1 MRALIA
7 VRLSNVT
14 DTTTSPARQR
24 RAGQLWCK
32 AHGATVIGEA
42 TDLDVSA
49 SRVDPFSRPDLGKW
63 LAQPDDYDAIVFW
76 RLDRAV
82 RSMADMAKLG
92 EWAKKHGKLLVFAE
106 GPGGTA
112 LELDMRATSL
122 VAELIIMLLAFAA
135 QMEAEA
141 IRERVKGSRSHLRH
155 EGRWHGGRVP
165 FGWAVV
171 PNPNGP
177 GYVLDE
183 CPESGPIVREIIRRV
198 IAGESIY
205 AVAKDLDEREVPT
218 PIDREKHRIAQRA
231 AAKSPESY
239 VMPTG
244 LPEKRKRW
252 DHQHIAAMLRSEH
265 LRGFTMHDPKATEKR
280 SAHADGG
287 EWEKW
292 TGRPVL
298 DRNGHPRRDR
308 PALIDD
314 ETWAVLQEVM
324 AKKKR
329 AETLMRSAGSMLVRV
344 AYCAGINKDGSVCD
358 RPMYG
363 SSRKATSNGKTLHDA
378 PRIRTYRC
386 TQRGTGHAVSVK
398 ADVLDKW
405 AEEQFLKRIG
415 HSHISVPVTDPGE
428 DHTADL
434 ERVRESIRRLRRD
447 RDAGLYDGDEDEA
460 EYDEMMASLLKE
472 RRELESLPSRPAAT
486 RWVRTAH
493 TVADMWHS
501 ADTEG
506 KRRLLLDTGA
516 RITVTSGK
524 HSGAGF
530 DYSRLSFAIGEHDDP
545 AAAALAALAAEL
557 EDEASTP
564 PSLTRLTPEEHEAFR
579 QDILDDIAH
588 QEGLR

>member
-1 MRALIA
+1 M
-7 VRLSNVT
+7 T

-24 RAGQLWCK
+24 RAGQLWAK

-49 SRVDPFSRPDLGKW
+49 SRVDPFSRPELGKW

-92 EWAKKHGKLLVFAE
+92 DWARKNGKLLVFAE

-122 VAELIIMLLAFAA
+122 VSELIIMLLAFAA

-171 PNPNGP
+171 PNPTGP
-177 GYVLDE
+177 GFVLDE
-183 CPESGPIVREIIRRV
+183 CPETGPIVREIVRRV

-205 AVAKDLDEREVPT
+205 AVANDLDEREIAT
-218 PIDREKHRIAQRA
+218 PSDREKHR
-231 AAKSPESY
+231 
-239 VMPTG
+239 MTG
-244 LPEKRKRW
+244 TIPEKRKRW
-252 DHQHIAAMLRSEH
+252 DHQYIAAMLRSEH
-265 LRGFTMHDPKATEKR
+265 LRGYTMHDPKATEKR
-280 SAHADGG
+280 SAYEGGG

-298 DRNGHPRRDR
+298 DRNGHPRMDR
-308 PALIDD
+308 PALVDD

-324 AKKKR
+324 KTKKR
-329 AETLMRSAGSMLVRV
+329 PETMLRAAGSLLVRV
-344 AYCAGINKDGSVCD
+344 AYCAGVNRDGTVCN

-363 SSRKATSNGKTLHDA
+363 SSKKATSNGKPVPNGGH
-378 PRIRTYRC
+378 IRVYRC
-386 TQRGTGHAVSVK
+386 KERGAGHSVTVK
-398 ADVLDKW
+398 AETLDKW
-405 AEEQFLKRIG
+405 AEEQFLMRLG
-415 HSHISVPVTDPGE
+415 HMQVKAPVTDPGE

-434 ERVRESIRRLRRD
+434 ERVRESIKRLRRD
-447 RDAGLYDGDEDEA
+447 RDAGLYDGEDDEA
-460 EYDEMMASLLKE
+460 EYNDMMRSLLKE
-472 RRELESLPSRPAAT
+472 RRELEAMPLRPPST
-486 RWVRTAH
+486 HWVPTGRTF
-493 TVADMWHS
+493 ADMWRNEE
-501 ADTEG
+501 TEG
-506 KRRLLLDTGA
+506 KRRLLLDAGA

-524 HSGAGF
+524 RSGARF
-530 DYSRLSFAIGEHDDP
+530 DYERLTFAIGEHEDP
-545 AAAALAALAAEL
+545 AAAELAAIAAEL
-557 EDEASTP
+557 EDEAAMP
-564 PSLTRLTPEEHEAFR
+564 ARPVPLTPEQHEEIR
-579 QDILDDIAH
+579 QDLLDDIAY
-588 QEGLR
+588 QEGL